1 MKSSPAEPQI
11 ERRRSER
18 IPIRCAVE
26 VGTPTQTLQG
36 VTKNL
41 SATGA
46 MLLLPRPLRL
56 GDDVSL
62 RISLPDAPEPVSIHA
77 LVVWQSEEG
86 KAPFASG
93 IHFLLPGTDAVMRI
107 RDLIYSGRR

>member
-26 VGTPTQTLQG
+26 VGTGTQTLQG

-56 GDDVSL
+56 GEDVSL
-62 RISLPDAPEPVSIHA
+62 RISLPDAPAPVTLHA
-77 LVVWQSEEG
+77 LVVWQTDEE

-107 RDLIYSGRR
+107 RDLIYSGNR